1 MYRYP
6 LVIWLYNVSQ
16 AIPLGAWM
24 GVSSYKIPRWTW
36 LLPDWGLVG
45 QEPNHKAPSGSGP
58 APGGTDRCIF
68 HCVPGQ
74 AGLLLDYDWQRL
86 ELGHRQFQ
94 GPQQRPRL
102 GGLSLK
108 TWMSMALSQS
118 LGRWCWWQDHAKQ
131 DWRVHR
137 GMAMFPG
144 LSPGPRLLGLPP
156 GCRLV
161 FSNQPFLVLGS
172 TWILQ
177 PPI

>member
-108 TWMSMALSQS
+108 TWKHGSFSVPWQMMLMAGSRQT
-118 LGRWCWWQDHAKQ
+118 
-131 DWRVHR
+131 
-137 GMAMFPG
+137 G
-144 LSPGPRLLGLPP
+144 LESPQGHGHVSRSVT
-156 GCRLV
+156 RTKV
-161 FSNQPFLVLGS
+161 VGS
-172 TWILQ
+172 PTWV
-177 PPI
+177 